1 MSLKREGKVR
11 LKVSMKKIS
20 LMTSGGDAPGMNAAI
35 RSVVR
40 NAIYRK
46 MEVIGFRKGFDGII
60 DADFCQLYT
69 QSVGGIIDRGGTFLE
84 TARSERFLTARGQE
98 KAVQVLKE
106 NNIDGLVIIGG
117 DGSFRGASRLEEL
130 GMRTVGIPGTIDN
143 DISGTDYSIGF
154 DTCLNTII
162 EALSKIRD
170 TASSL
175 ERIFCV
181 EVMGRL
187 SGEIALHAGLAGGA
201 DFILIPEIEYNF
213 EDMCN
218 TIVKGFERGKN
229 HIIILVAEGAAKA
242 YDVAAG
248 ISFVTKKD
256 VKVTV
261 LGHIQRGGSPSAM
274 DRILASRFGGAA
286 VEALAS
292 GVHGRFVGI
301 QKTEIVLNDYS
312 MASKSKHQINKK
324 MYELAKILSI

>member
-1 MSLKREGKVR
+1 MKRIG
-11 LKVSMKKIS
+11 

-40 NAIYRK
+40 NTIYRN
-46 MEVIGFRKGFDGII
+46 MEAIGFRRGFDGII
-60 DADFCQLYT
+60 DADFCQLYSN
-69 QSVGGIIDRGGTFLE
+69 SVGGIIDRGGTFLE
-84 TARSERFLTARGQE
+84 TSRSDRFLTAKGQE
-98 KAVQVLKE
+98 KAVHVLKE
-106 NNIDGLVIIGG
+106 NMIDGLVIIGG

-130 GMRTVGIPGTIDN
+130 GIKTVGIPGTIDN
-143 DISGTDYSIGF
+143 DITGTDYSIGF

-162 EALSKIRD
+162 EMLSKIRD

-175 ERIFCV
+175 ARIFCV

-187 SGEIALHAGLAGGA
+187 SGEIALQAGLAGGA

-213 EDMCN
+213 EDMCKM
-218 TIVKGFERGKN
+218 IVKGFDRGKN
-229 HIIILVAEGAAKA
+229 HILILVAEGAAKA

-248 ISFVTKKD
+248 ISFVIKKD

-286 VEALAS
+286 VEALNN
-292 GVHGRFVGI
+292 GIHGKFVGI
-301 QKTEIVLNDYS
+301 QNTEIVLNDYS
-312 MASKSKHQINKK
+312 VALKRKHEINKK
-324 MYELAKILSI
+324 MYELTKILSI